1 MHHAAKQQNVL
12 ENLSHQILS
21 SYDLLSRSERKLAD
35 LLLEDPDR
43 AVLNT
48 AVELSKASG
57 VSNSTTAR
65 FFKRLG
71 YASFRAAQ
79 KVLRARASK
88 PTTRAPVPEAPSG
101 ATIAEHLEN
110 DVQNLV
116 RSIEATRTDLLD
128 DAAKSLARAEKIWVV
143 GFGEN
148 YPLAHFARA
157 LLIRIKP
164 DIRMIPIGGFSVAEE
179 FSSISEADTMIALG
193 VGRRSRSLRI
203 LMRAALSKNAE
214 VIYFTDQ
221 LARAGPELATV
232 TLRCRTKAPGIYQ
245 SFSAPISLITYL
257 CSMVARRLGETA
269 LGRMEAIEGLHHSWA
284 EDLPGEI

>member
-1 MHHAAKQQNVL
+1 MASTL
-12 ENLSHQILS
+12 ENLSHRILS

-43 AVLNT
+43 AVLNN
-48 AVELSKASG
+48 AIELSSASG
-57 VSNSTTAR
+57 VSNATTAR

-71 YASFRAAQ
+71 YPSFRAAQ
-79 KVLRARASK
+79 KLLRDRSAAQ
-88 PTTRAPVPEAPSG
+88 PVATTAHEQHSG
-101 ATIAEHLEN
+101 ATLAEHLEN

-116 RSIEATRTDLLD
+116 RSIEAVRTDDLN

-179 FSSISEADTMIALG
+179 FSSISSTDTVIALG
-193 VGRRSRSLRI
+193 VGRRSRSLRV
-203 LMRAALSKNAE
+203 LMRAALSANAE
-214 VIYFTDQ
+214 VIYITDQ
-221 LARAGPELATV
+221 IARSGADIATV
-232 TLRCRTKAPGIYQ
+232 TIRCRTNAPGIYQ
-245 SFSAPISLITYL
+245 SFAAPISLITFL
-257 CSMVARRLGETA
+257 CSMVARRLGESA
-269 LGRMEAIEGLHHSWA
+269 LGRMESIEELHLTWDD
-284 EDLPGEI
+284 DLPGEI

>member
-1 MHHAAKQQNVL
+1 M
-12 ENLSHQILS
+12 ESLSHRILS
-21 SYDLLSRSERKLAD
+21 SYELLSRSERKLAD

-48 AVELSKASG
+48 AVDLSKASG
-57 VSNSTTAR
+57 VSNATTAR

-71 YASFRAAQ
+71 YPSFRAAQ
-79 KVLRARASK
+79 QQLRVRTGGR
-88 PTTRAPVPEAPSG
+88 PPEAPLHRDQG
-101 ATIAEHLEN
+101 AATLAEHLEN

-116 RSIEATRTDLLD
+116 RSIEAVRTDDLN
-128 DAAKSLARAEKIWVV
+128 DAAKSLTRADKIWVV

-179 FSSISEADTMIALG
+179 FSSIASTDTMIALG

-203 LMRAALSKNAE
+203 LMRAALSNDAE
-214 VIYFTDQ
+214 VIYITDQ
-221 LARAGPELATV
+221 VARSGADTASV
-232 TLRCRTKAPGIYQ
+232 TIRCRTRAPGMHQ
-245 SFSAPISLITYL
+245 SFVAPISLITFL

-269 LGRMEAIEGLHHSWA
+269 LGRMEAIEELHMTWDD
-284 EDLPGEI
+284 DLPGEI